1 MYVCPCGCA
10 YGRVCSAVHA
20 CVNVNVIVKTN
31 ESVQTE
37 SAGGPSGC
45 PEIPELRMLVST
57 RVGGVKAN
65 LRLSHGTFSPV
76 KPFKTPVR
84 GTPFPGVGNHTGDAF
99 GNFPFP
105 RSRCGG
111 MSHFDVD

>member
-1 MYVCPCGCA
+1 MG
-10 YGRVCSAVHA
+10 SAVHA
-20 CVNVNVIVKTN
+20 CVNINVIVKTN
-31 ESVQTE
+31 ESVQTT
-37 SAGGPSGC
+37 SAGGPSVC
-45 PEIPELRMLVST
+45 SESPMLRMLVSA

-76 KPFKTPVR
+76 KPFKKPVR

-105 RSRCGG
+105 RAQSEG